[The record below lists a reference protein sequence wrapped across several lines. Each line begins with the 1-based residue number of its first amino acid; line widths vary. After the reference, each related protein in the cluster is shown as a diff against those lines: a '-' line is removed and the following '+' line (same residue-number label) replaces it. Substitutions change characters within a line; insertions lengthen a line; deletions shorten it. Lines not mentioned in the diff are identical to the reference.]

1 MKGIYSR
8 LYALQYQSQEAPAEC
23 GNRSIRAG
31 TDSPPCNQRGIRMSV
46 SRKTMNPAHH
56 TRASHRACGLAMR
69 WLPTVTA

>member
-31 TDSPPCNQRGIRMSV
+31 TDSPP
-46 SRKTMNPAHH
+46 PAISA
-56 TRASHRACGLAMR
+56 ASG
-69 WLPTVTA
+69 